1 MKSQKS
7 ASNVPVSNAPVS
19 QAVPSV
25 ILFAK
30 RTNLKGEVN
39 RRVLAVHPSEAKRIK
54 SELQAKHYQVKECS

>member
-7 ASNVPVSNAPVS
+7 VSNPAVS

-30 RTNLKGEVN
+30 RVNLKGEVN
-39 RRVLAVHPSEAKRIK
+39 RRVLAVHPSEAKRVK
-54 SELQAKHYQVKECS
+54 AELTAKHYQVKECS